1 MPQPK
6 LSFHPLK
13 YFVPTLACVGAIIC
27 SERPQLVF
35 DIAVTLFYDAVSQL
49 EMLWVSP
56 FKVLNSEKMQNHW
69 FSFGWILVMLSLWL
83 AWKVQCTVL
92 FSYALLLV
100 FFKIGQYVH
109 RNWNVFSCT
118 TFIAVR
124 CFWFHFQLDCD
135 HIGIVAAHSIFHS

>member
-1 MPQPK
+1 MPQPN

-56 FKVLNSEKMQNHW
+56 FKVLNSEIMQNHW
-69 FSFGWILVMLSLWL
+69 FSFGWIFVLLSVWL
-83 AWKVQCTVL
+83 AWEVLCTVL

-124 CFWFHFQLDCD
+124 CFG
-135 HIGIVAAHSIFHS
+135 GI